1 MDLCGFATNEANS
14 AQRRVATLNRRLAM
28 AKAALQ
34 YADGEASGNEDEE
47 EDDYEGNVYEENHAL
62 VPHVNEENHELVP
75 CWQRGEP
82 RAGAAEMGP
91 PEKIIIVSTIVKI
104 KPAPTLLDRI

>member
-1 MDLCGFATNEANS
+1 
-14 AQRRVATLNRRLAM
+14 M

-34 YADGEASGNEDEE
+34 YADGGASGNEDEE

-75 CWQRGEP
+75 RWQGGEP

-91 PEKIIIVSTIVKI
+91 PEKILIVSMIVKFN
-104 KPAPTLLDRI
+104 PRPHCSTESECMTCRG